1 MEQMERTSPRP
12 NGEGVFPYLTAAA
25 AAGLLL
31 LVGAIFLVVLWGA
44 WPALRAFG
52 PAFLFSSV
60 WDPVADKYGA
70 APAILG
76 TVITS
81 LLALA
86 LAGPLGVGA
95 AIFLSELAPIWL
107 KKPVSFLVE
116 LLAAVPSVV
125 YGVWGI
131 FVLVPWMR
139 TGPGLFLENRL
150 GFLPFFQGPS
160 IGVGVLTAGLILTMM
175 ILPTIAA
182 ISREVMRAV
191 PQDLREGMFALGAT
205 RWEMIA
211 RVVLPVSKTGIT
223 GALLLALG
231 RAIGEAMAVTMVI
244 GNANVIPS
252 SLLAPAQTAASQVV
266 NEFPEAFG
274 LHLSS
279 LLLLGLLLFI
289 ITLLINL
296 TAVCLVYRTGG
307 SSGGAGR
314 TAKLKRKGRV
324 TRYA

>member
-1 MEQMERTSPRP
+1 MEHMEIASPNKR
-12 NGEGVFPYLTAAA
+12 NREGVFPFLTAAA
-25 AAGLLL
+25 AVSLLL

-52 PAFLFSSV
+52 PAFLFSAV
-60 WDPVADKYGA
+60 WNPVIDVYGA

-76 TVITS
+76 TLITS

-86 LAGPLGVGA
+86 LAGPLGVGT
-95 AIFLSELAPIWL
+95 AIFLSELAPHWL

-139 TGPGLFLENRL
+139 TGPGLFLESHL

-160 IGVGVLTAGLILTMM
+160 IGVGVLTAGLVLTIM
-175 ILPTIAA
+175 ILPTITA

-191 PQDLREGMFALGAT
+191 PQDLREGLFALGAT
-205 RWEMIA
+205 RWEMII
-211 RVVLPVSKTGIT
+211 RVVLPVSRSGIT

-244 GNANVIPS
+244 GNANVIPV

-279 LLLLGLLLFI
+279 LLLLGLLLFM

-296 TAVCLVYRTGG
+296 IAVWLVYRTDQWSNGEG
-307 SSGGAGR
+307 QP
-314 TAKLKRKGRV
+314 AKLKEKGVAGR
-324 TRYA
+324 A

>member
-1 MEQMERTSPRP
+1 MEQMEGAAHKR

-44 WPALRAFG
+44 WPALKAFG
-52 PAFLFSSV
+52 PAFLFSTV
-60 WDPVADKYGA
+60 WDPAADIYGA

-81 LLALA
+81 LLALV
-86 LAGPLGVGA
+86 LAGPLGVGT
-95 AIFLSELAPIWL
+95 AIFLSEMAPPWL
-107 KKPVSFLVE
+107 KKPVSFMVE

-139 TGPGLFLENRL
+139 TGPGLFLESRL

-160 IGVGVLTAGLILTMM
+160 IGVSVLTAGLVLTIM

-205 RWEMIA
+205 RWEMIT
-211 RVVLPVSKTGIT
+211 RVVLPVSRTGIS

-244 GNANVIPS
+244 GNANVIPR

-296 TAVCLVYRTGG
+296 TAVWLVYRTGQW
-307 SSGGAGR
+307 SGGSGR
-314 TAKLKRKGRV
+314 PARLRVKGRV
-324 TRYA
+324 AGHA

>member
-1 MEQMERTSPRP
+1 MKQEALFPPKR
-12 NGEGVFPYLTAAA
+12 NGEGVFPLLTAAA
-25 AAGLLL
+25 AVSLLL
-31 LVGAIFLVVLWGA
+31 LVAAIFLVVLWGA

-52 PAFLFSSV
+52 PAFLVSAV
-60 WDPVADKYGA
+60 WDPVADLYGA
-70 APAILG
+70 LPAMLG

-86 LAGPLGVGA
+86 LAGPLGVGT
-95 AIFLSELAPIWL
+95 AIFLSELAPAWL

-139 TGPGLFLENRL
+139 TGPGLFLESRL

-160 IGVGVLTAGLILTMM
+160 IGVGVLTAGLILTIM
-175 ILPTIAA
+175 IMPTIAA

-211 RVVLPVSKTGIT
+211 RVVLPVSKTGII

-244 GNANVIPS
+244 GNSNVIPR

-289 ITLLINL
+289 VTLLINL
-296 TAVCLVYRTGG
+296 AAVWLVYRTDRWSGG
-307 SSGGAGR
+307 SGR
-314 TAKLKRKGRV
+314 NVKINGKGRV
-324 TRYA
+324 AGHV